1 MKGKYIAAAAVLACL
16 AVGCSRAPETTV
28 SPAPQPE
35 PVPEIQQPLRSC
47 GYEDQLEMPPAV
59 EIVEEPVPEATQEE
73 TTPAED
79 EPAEAAQETEP
90 QFVSLGT
97 FKVTH
102 YCPCK
107 KCCGKDPDHPAY
119 GITATGTVA
128 TAGRT
133 IAVDPDVIPYG
144 TEVLVRYEDGTEH
157 TYIAED
163 CGSAIDGNR
172 LDVFMDSHGAAWDA
186 GIKTAEV
193 FTKEG

>member
-1 MKGKYIAAAAVLACL
+1 VKREHIGMALLAGLLVFNLCVAVTIVLRLYAAP
-16 AVGCSRAPETTV
+16 APEEPEV
-28 SPAPQPE
+28 LPE
-35 PVPEIQQPLRSC
+35 PETCQAVMETPPTVEVDKPVVVVPE
-47 GYEDQLEMPPAV
+47 
-59 EIVEEPVPEATQEE
+59 EPEVLPGPGPE
-73 TTPAED
+73 TPAE
-79 EPAEAAQETEP
+79 PTM
-90 QFVSLGT
+90 VSLGS

-119 GITATGTVA
+119 GITASGTVA

-157 TYIAED
+157 VYIAED
-163 CGSAIDGNR
+163 CGGAIDGNR
-172 LDVFMDSHGAAWDA
+172 LDVFMDSHQDAWNA

-193 FTKEG
+193 FIYD

>member
-1 MKGKYIAAAAVLACL
+1 MKHEGIVLALL
-16 AVGCSRAPETTV
+16 AGLLVFNLCIAVNIVLRIYAPAPEVEPEVRPEPETCQAVIET
-28 SPAPQPE
+28 PQTIEVDRPVVVVPEEPEALPEPE
-35 PVPEIQQPLRSC
+35 PVTDIYV
-47 GYEDQLEMPPAV
+47 GN
-59 EIVEEPVPEATQEE
+59 T
-73 TTPAED
+73 
-79 EPAEAAQETEP
+79 EPAL
-90 QFVSLGT
+90 VSLGS

-119 GITATGTVA
+119 GITASGTVA

-157 TYIAED
+157 VYIAED
-163 CGSAIDGNR
+163 CGGAIDGNR
-172 LDVFMDSHGAAWDA
+172 LDVFMDSHQEAWNA

-193 FTKEG
+193 FIYE

>member
-1 MKGKYIAAAAVLACL
+1 MRRLYIVAAVLACL
-16 AVGCSRAPETTV
+16 AVGCSRAPEATV

-35 PVPEIQQPLRSC
+35 PSQSAIETPV
-47 GYEDQLEMPPAV
+47 QLCEV
-59 EIVEEPVPEATQEE
+59 QIVAPVVIEEPAPV
-73 TTPAED
+73 ED
-79 EPAEAAQETEP
+79 EPVEAATVEAVLETEP

-133 IAVDPDVIPYG
+133 VAVDPDVIPYG

-163 CGSAIDGNR
+163 CGGAIDGNR

>member
-1 MKGKYIAAAAVLACL
+1 MKRETIVLALLAGLLTFATCL
-16 AVGCSRAPETTV
+16 TVSTVLQLYTAPE
-28 SPAPQPE
+28 PQPE
-35 PVPEIQQPLRSC
+35 PDPLPEPGPAVLEELPPEEVDEPDVVVPE
-47 GYEDQLEMPPAV
+47 
-59 EIVEEPVPEATQEE
+59 EPEVLPEPEPEA
-73 TTPAED
+73 PAE
-79 EPAEAAQETEP
+79 PALI
-90 QFVSLGT
+90 SLGS

-119 GITATGTVA
+119 GITASGTVA

-163 CGSAIDGNR
+163 CGGAIDGNR
-172 LDVFMDSHGAAWDA
+172 LDVYMDSHQDA
-186 GIKTAEV
+186 LVAGVKTAEV
-193 FTKEG
+193 FIYD